1 MMAEATVI
9 YWRDIPT
16 QVVVGPTRGGVKRQ
30 LAQRF
35 MVAVDK
41 AAMESGGTS
50 ADDYLEDWRKVATT
64 AADIEPNAAAD
75 LLVQELEEAYPATRL
90 AELARHGGKEFL
102 E

>member
-1 MMAEATVI
+1 MDATVI

-16 QVVVGPTRGGVKRQ
+16 QVIVGDGRGSAKRQ
-30 LAQRF
+30 LAERF

-41 AAMESGGTS
+41 AAMASGGTS

-64 AADIEPNAAAD
+64 APDVDPEAAAD
-75 LLVQELEEAYPATRL
+75 LLAQELEEAYPATRL
-90 AELARHGGKEFL
+90 ADLARHGGKEFL